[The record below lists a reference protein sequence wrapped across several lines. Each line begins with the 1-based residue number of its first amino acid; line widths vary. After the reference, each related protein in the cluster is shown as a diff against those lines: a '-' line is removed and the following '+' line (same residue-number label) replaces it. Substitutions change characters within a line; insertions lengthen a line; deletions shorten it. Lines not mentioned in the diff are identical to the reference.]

1 MCDVPWQVL
10 ATHNYDG
17 QDEDELSFEKGQIIL
32 VIPFE
37 DPEDQ
42 VICCVYH
49 IIFHRNFSL

>member
-1 MCDVPWQVL
+1 MSSQVI

-42 VICCVYH
+42 VIWCIMNY
-49 IIFHRNFSL
+49 NSGS